1 LIGIG
6 APKINHEEEKV
17 QVKEEQ
23 KEELKVKDKLKEK
36 GQKVPPKVPI
46 TFRACKSL
54 LLTDKG
60 HQVVFEG
67 LRGKAIALELLM
79 RGSEH
84 GFTKEEF

>member
-1 LIGIG
+1 LIGIE
-6 APKINHEEEKV
+6 PPNIKHEDEKV

-23 KEELKVKDKLKEK
+23 KEEVKAE
-36 GQKVPPKVPI
+36 KVPPKVPI

-60 HQVVFEG
+60 HQVIFEG
-67 LRGKAIALELLM
+67 LHSKAIALELLM

-84 GFTKEEF
+84 GFTKG

>member
-1 LIGIG
+1 
-6 APKINHEEEKV
+6 
-17 QVKEEQ
+17 
-23 KEELKVKDKLKEK
+23 
-36 GQKVPPKVPI
+36 VPPKVPI

-67 LRGKAIALELLM
+67 LRGKAIVLELLM

-84 GFTKEEF
+84 GYTKREF

>member
-1 LIGIG
+1 MIGIE
-6 APKINHEEEKV
+6 APKIKHEEEKV
-17 QVKEEQ
+17 QVKEAQ
-23 KEELKVKDKLKEK
+23 KEEVKEEI
-36 GQKVPPKVPI
+36 VPPKVPI
-46 TFRACKSL
+46 TFRACKSF

-67 LRGKAIALELLM
+67 LHGKSIALELLM